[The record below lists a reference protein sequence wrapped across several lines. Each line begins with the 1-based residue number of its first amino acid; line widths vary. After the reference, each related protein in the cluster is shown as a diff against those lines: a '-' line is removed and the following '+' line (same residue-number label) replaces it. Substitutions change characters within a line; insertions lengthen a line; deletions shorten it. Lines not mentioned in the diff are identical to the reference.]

1 MVEKKYS
8 YTVGETKTIE
18 QIILDE
24 NVNINHT
31 ILLKDDRLPEHFSNS
46 IVYMIVA
53 RGTVTLA
60 LDEQESHSYAKGAI
74 LNVPY
79 KTKMNVFNNHDDIL
93 ELFIVKS
100 PSPLSFKK

>member
-1 MVEKKYS
+1 MVEKQYK
-8 YTVGETKTIE
+8 YTVGDSKTIE

-31 ILLKDDRLPEHFSNS
+31 ILQKGDRLPEHYSNS

-53 RGTVTLA
+53 RGTVTLV
-60 LDEQESHSYAKGAI
+60 LDDQEEHSYSKGSI

-79 KTKMNVFNNHDDIL
+79 KTKMNVFNNNDNIL

-100 PSPLSFKK
+100 PSPLSYKK